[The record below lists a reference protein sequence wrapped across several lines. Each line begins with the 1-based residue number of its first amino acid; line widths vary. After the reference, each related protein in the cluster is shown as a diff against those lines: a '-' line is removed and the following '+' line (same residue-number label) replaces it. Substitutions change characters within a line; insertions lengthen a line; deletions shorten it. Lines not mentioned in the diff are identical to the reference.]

1 VTLLM
6 AELKDIAP
14 SRSAAL
20 SQALRRLRRLRGL
33 RPGAMADAM
42 GMQRR
47 TYEYFEAGRGKIN
60 VDRIHQFA
68 RILDVDPYAILA
80 AVEIRSPGFAVACA
94 EHKLMTVFMVNLQE
108 FDANA
113 NAAVAKLNTAT
124 IVTGFTQ
131 VFDALAREATGGEDY
146 LDPWTG
152 EAEPDAKPEV
162 EPDEDS
168 EDPKD
173 DPDDT

>member
-1 VTLLM
+1 M
-6 AELKDIAP
+6 
-14 SRSAAL
+14 S
-20 SQALRRLRRLRGL
+20 
-33 RPGAMADAM
+33 DAM

-94 EHKLMTVFMVNLQE
+94 NHKLMTVYMVSLQE

-113 NAAVAKLNTAT
+113 GETIARLNAAT
-124 IVTGFTQ
+124 IVSGFTRI
-131 VFDALAREATGGEDY
+131 FDAFGREA
-146 LDPWTG
+146 
-152 EAEPDAKPEV
+152 AEGDEFLETWMGDREK
-162 EPDEDS
+162 PDEASDPPDDRADPADDDP
-168 EDPKD
+168 EDPEAA
-173 DPDDT
+173 

>member
-1 VTLLM
+1 MGEPTSTV
-6 AELKDIAP
+6 P
-14 SRSAAL
+14 SRREAL
-20 SQALRRLRRLRGL
+20 SLALRRLRRLRG
-33 RPGAMADAM
+33 RSPGYMADAM

-68 RILDVDPYAILA
+68 KILDVDPYAILV

-113 NAAVAKLNTAT
+113 GEAVARLNAAT
-124 IVTGFTQ
+124 IVSGFTRIL
-131 VFDALAREATGGEDY
+131 DALAREATEGDGF
-146 LDPWTG
+146 LDAWMGDGDPATKATD
-152 EAEPDAKPEV
+152 ELPDDDLDETDDDPET
-162 EPDEDS
+162 
-168 EDPKD
+168 PKD
-173 DPDDT
+173 V